1 MSGKEALGGTFTPYS
16 WQEAY
21 ETALHAVDS
30 KNLVGSVQRAAVIIE
45 QRCAEWGDRPGTPAE
60 IKAIKK
66 ALRALRRLLRERN
79 LR

>member
-1 MSGKEALGGTFTPYS
+1 VEKRRWVAHSRHYS

-21 ETALHAVDS
+21 ETALQEVDS
-30 KNLVGSVQRAAVIIE
+30 KKLVGSVGRAAVIIE
-45 QRCAEWGDRPGTPAE
+45 QRYAEWGDRPGTPAE